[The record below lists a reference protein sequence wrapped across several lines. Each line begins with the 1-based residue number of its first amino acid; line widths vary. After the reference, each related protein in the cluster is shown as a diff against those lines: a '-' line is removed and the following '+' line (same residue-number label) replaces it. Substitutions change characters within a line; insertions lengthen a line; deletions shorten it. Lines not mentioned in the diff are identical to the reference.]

1 MNARRFRPTLDTLPS
16 RVTPSDF
23 GMTLPETA
31 SLSGIISEAET
42 TMTFDSEIDDFATE
56 EIVWTDNSFA

>member
-23 GMTLPETA
+23 GTTISVTA
-31 SLSGIISEAET
+31 PPSESISEAET
-42 TMTFDSEIDDFATE
+42 TITCYQEILATQPLEPKISFD
-56 EIVWTDNSFA
+56 